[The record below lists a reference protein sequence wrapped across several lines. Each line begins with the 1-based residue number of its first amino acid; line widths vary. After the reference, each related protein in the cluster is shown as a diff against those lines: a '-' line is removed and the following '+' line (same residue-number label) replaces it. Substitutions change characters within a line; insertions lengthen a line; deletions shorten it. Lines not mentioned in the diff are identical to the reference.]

1 MCSFL
6 SLGELEQGMGVLW
19 THCPIDPLL
28 PQQRVGINV
37 IIFIIHNTCMEITE
51 SSTVN
56 CWPVS
61 KEQR

>member
-1 MCSFL
+1 
-6 SLGELEQGMGVLW
+6 MGVPW

-28 PQQRVGINV
+28 PQQPIGDN
-37 IIFIIHNTCMEITE
+37 FIIHNTCIEMTE
-51 SSTVN
+51 SSTAN